1 MKPKNRGSTKTD
13 SLSGRH
19 EVGMLGLVESP
30 SESLKRH
37 CNATGSDDLI
47 DAKLESYYK
56 PGVVR
61 VLQRIEIAVF
71 CCKISSMMK
80 QLDVLIDM
88 AEEALAERDVKF
100 DEDGNILHITQK
112 AEQYLE
118 RKSTPEFIRSY
129 AFGQIYRT
137 VLDSHVGIF
146 NTLSIP
152 LLFVIVLQKRYTV
165 LNRRKACAWMR

>member
-1 MKPKNRGSTKTD
+1 
-13 SLSGRH
+13 
-19 EVGMLGLVESP
+19 
-30 SESLKRH
+30 
-37 CNATGSDDLI
+37 
-47 DAKLESYYK
+47 
-56 PGVVR
+56 
-61 VLQRIEIAVF
+61 
-71 CCKISSMMK
+71 MK

-100 DEDGNILHITQK
+100 DDDGNILQITQK

-118 RKSTPEFIRSY
+118 KKSTPEFIRSY

-137 VLDSHVGIF
+137 LLDSHVGIF

-165 LNRRKACAWMR
+165 LNRRKACAWMRRQLPIVQNEFTPKERLKLSYPINAIE